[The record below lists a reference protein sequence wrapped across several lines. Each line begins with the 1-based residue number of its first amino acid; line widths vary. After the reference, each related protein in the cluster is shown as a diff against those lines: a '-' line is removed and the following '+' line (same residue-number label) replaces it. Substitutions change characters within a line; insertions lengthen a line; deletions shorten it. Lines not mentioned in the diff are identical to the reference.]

1 MNIQLPDYW
10 ALSTSDTSGDQKD
23 KGLAMLDPTQQ
34 SVERP
39 LHSVLRTGDEVLS
52 TSEEMLRILQDQ
64 ACE

>member
-1 MNIQLPDYW
+1 
-10 ALSTSDTSGDQKD
+10 
-23 KGLAMLDPTQQ
+23 MLDPTQQ
-34 SVERP
+34 NVECP